1 MRALWAVMTFA
12 QPRRYS
18 LLPQHLPYHLLFK
31 GMASGGGGE
40 ANRALGSLY
49 DSCWA
54 ASSCFEVPFLVQMLF
69 SISLSVISE
78 TNVNMIRIGGKKKKH
93 VEISESR
100 WASLLGYCDCRLLL
114 PDIIFKETRS
124 LNRLW
129 IPARDTIALTMEP
142 CPLPP
147 ATGGSRTKRAGPR
160 NRFN

>member
-1 MRALWAVMTFA
+1 MRALWAVMTFV
-12 QPRRYS
+12 QPLRYS

-31 GMASGGGGE
+31 GMASGGGAE
-40 ANRALGSLY
+40 ANHTLGSLR

-78 TNVNMIRIGGKKKKH
+78 TNVNMIRRGKKKKH

-100 WASLLGYCDCRLLL
+100 WASLLGYCDSCLLL
-114 PDIIFKETRS
+114 PDVIFKEARS

-129 IPARDTIALTMEP
+129 IPTRDIIALTTEP

-147 ATGGSRTKRAGPR
+147 ATGGCRTKYVGLQT
-160 NRFN
+160 RFD